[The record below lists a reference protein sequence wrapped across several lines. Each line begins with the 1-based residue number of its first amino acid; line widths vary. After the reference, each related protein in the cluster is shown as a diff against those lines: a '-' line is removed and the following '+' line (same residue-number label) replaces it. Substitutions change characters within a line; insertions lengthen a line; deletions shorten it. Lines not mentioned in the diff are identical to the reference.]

1 MLLDTHTAWWL
12 VRKPEKLGKSLIRKF
27 EKNKA
32 AFFSPISVFE
42 LLLKNAKQNMGVPA
56 NLAEVFSRSGL
67 LELNLNS
74 EHAVAAMNFS
84 SSISDPFDRLLLA
97 QAEVQQ
103 LDFYT
108 KDSKIL
114 SLGLEN
120 VKDASH

>member
-12 VRKPEKLGKSLIRKF
+12 VRKPKMLGKNLLRKF
-27 EKNKA
+27 ERNKA
-32 AFFSPISVFE
+32 AFFSPISVYE
-42 LLLKNAKQNMGVPA
+42 LQQKNAKQNMGVPT
-56 NLAEVFSRSGL
+56 NLADVFYASGL

-74 EHAVAAMNFS
+74 EHSVAAMNFS

-114 SLGLEN
+114 SLGLEI
-120 VKDASH
+120 VKDASF

>member
-1 MLLDTHTAWWL
+1 MLLDTRTAWWL
-12 VRKPEKLGKSLIRKF
+12 VRKPEMLGKNLVRKF

-42 LLLKNAKQNMGVPA
+42 LLQKNAKQNMGVPA
-56 NLAEVFSRSGL
+56 NLAEVFFASGL

-74 EHAVAAMNFS
+74 DHAGAAVNFS

-108 KDSKIL
+108 SDSKIL
-114 SLGLEN
+114 SLGIEI
-120 VKDASH
+120 VKDASA

>member
-1 MLLDTHTAWWL
+1 MLLDTNTAWWL

-42 LLLKNAKQNMGVPA
+42 LLHKNSKQNLGVPA

-84 SSISDPFDRLLLA
+84 SSISDPFYRLLLA
-97 QAEVQQ
+97 QAEVHQ

-120 VKDASH
+120 VKDPRH